1 VRCSSFKADGPGA
14 RCRTRQTRIGASG
27 QRQRPVAQAE
37 VVRPEAESYVYS
49 FRISSLIFINL
60 RAAVLVP
67 AEPTEPNAAP
77 KLL

>member
-1 VRCSSFKADGPGA
+1 VP
-14 RCRTRQTRIGASG
+14 
-27 QRQRPVAQAE
+27 
-37 VVRPEAESYVYS
+37 PEAESYVYS

-60 RAAVLVP
+60 LAAVLVP